1 MQAEQNKDPTERQMT
16 KIAREAAKFTVQMMK
31 ADGIGTAEFDF
42 IHLVRHNPGMTQ
54 ADVRAALKIDK
65 GAAAR
70 RAASLEAKGY
80 LVRKPNPDDGRSQL
94 LYATPKAEELKNS
107 KAAIETVFYA
117 WLVEELPEAERDAF
131 CKTLETLYWR
141 SKNQRRAGFPDVTAR
156 VQQMNGEELQ
166 DEEHGKRPGAPAGP
180 GAELL
185 RKPVLAVVTVSG
197 LIYNLGLVVGPW
209 FEGQLAQCLLGI
221 LNGNETFAAMAAL
234 CAGYLIAI
242 AVVQGSRFIKR
253 LYVRKFANNINR
265 SMKQVLYANLVRKD
279 KVELEQAGTGTLMTK
294 AISDVDACAEGM
306 RKFTTEIFDTG
317 IALLAYAVM
326 LLGYDWRLAL
336 LCLVFAPISYYIA
349 EQMKNLVQRT
359 GAANKESTGRLSAA
373 TLDRVS
379 GALTYRV
386 YGCEPQRDAAY
397 EACLQDYERTAVKA
411 GLPVAAMPPL
421 YGVISMTGVLFIFTF
436 GARNVAG
443 TGWAAWDIAAFTT
456 FLSCFGKLAVK
467 SSHAAKLFNA
477 VQKAQVSWG
486 RIKPLMR
493 QPDPL
498 PEEIPAKPET
508 LTVNKLGFAYRG
520 GAPVLQ
526 DITFTAQPGRIFGIT
541 GAVACG
547 KSTLGKAFLC
557 ELPYTGSIQY
567 GGREMAGMTDAE
579 RCGVVGYLGHDPELL
594 SDSIRN
600 NILLGRDDD
609 AWKYLRAVC
618 LEDEVKAM
626 PNGLDTRVGDGGVRL
641 SGGQQQRLALAR
653 TLAHPRPLL
662 VLDDPFSALD
672 RKTEEQVFAN
682 LRKMTAGSTVLLI
695 SHRLYLFPQ
704 MNGVLWIQ
712 DGKAVC
718 AAHKELMAQNPQYAA
733 LVNAQ
738 EGGEQDEPEK

>member
-1 MQAEQNKDPTERQMT
+1 MQDKQNFCPNKVSSYFRAEW
-16 KIAREAAKFTVQMMK
+16 
-31 ADGIGTAEFDF
+31 
-42 IHLVRHNPGMTQ
+42 L
-54 ADVRAALKIDK
+54 
-65 GAAAR
+65 
-70 RAASLEAKGY
+70 SLTF
-80 LVRKPNPDDGRSQL
+80 V
-94 LYATPKAEELKNS
+94 
-107 KAAIETVFYA
+107 
-117 WLVEELPEAERDAF
+117 
-131 CKTLETLYWR
+131 TL
-141 SKNQRRAGFPDVTAR
+141 
-156 VQQMNGEELQ
+156 
-166 DEEHGKRPGAPAGP
+166 
-180 GAELL
+180 
-185 RKPVLAVVTVSG
+185 SG
-197 LIYNLGLVVGPW
+197 LFYNVGLLATPW
-209 FEGQLAQCLLGI
+209 FEGRLAQCLTDILG
-221 LNGNETFAAMAAL
+221 GYQTADAMAMLVLA
-234 CAGYLIAI
+234 YLVITL
-242 AVVQGSRFIKR
+242 VVQGARFIKR
-253 LYVRKFANNINR
+253 FYVRRFANNINR
-265 SMKQVLYANLVRKD
+265 RMKGILYANLVRRSRAS
-279 KVELEQAGTGTLMTK
+279 LEQEGAGELMTK
-294 AISDVDACAEGM
+294 AISDVDDCAEGM

-317 IALLAYAVM
+317 VALVGYVVM
-326 LLGYDWRLAL
+326 LFVYDWRLAL

-349 EQMKNLVQRT
+349 EQMKTLVQRT

-477 VQKAQVSWG
+477 VQKAQVSWE
-486 RIKPLMR
+486 RIKLLMR

-600 NILLGRDDD
+600 NILLGSDDD

-672 RKTEEQVFAN
+672 RKTEEQVFDN

-704 MNGVLWIQ
+704 MDGVLWIQ